1 MQGIEN
7 IFEIKDWQLKTI
19 LFVYRLL
26 YKNLRVTTNWKS
38 TIGTHIKKELKKKKK
53 KTRQS
58 WATNHRRTKQEM
70 KRKDIQNKSITFNK
84 MAVKTNHW
92 SLP

>member
-53 KTRQS
+53 NSPKLGNKSQEDKTGNEEKR
-58 WATNHRRTKQEM
+58 HTKQ
-70 KRKDIQNKSITFNK
+70 INNI
-84 MAVKTNHW
+84 
-92 SLP
+92 

>member
-53 KTRQS
+53 LAKVGQQITGGQNRKWREKTY
-58 WATNHRRTKQEM
+58 
-70 KRKDIQNKSITFNK
+70 
-84 MAVKTNHW
+84 KTNQ
-92 SLP
+92 

>member
-1 MQGIEN
+1 MQGVEN

-19 LFVYRLL
+19 LFIYRLL

-38 TIGTHIKKELKKKKK
+38 TLGTHIKKELKKKKK
-53 KTRQS
+53 LTKVGQQITGGQ
-58 WATNHRRTKQEM
+58 KQEM
-70 KRKDIQNKSITFNK
+70 KRKDIQNKSITLNK